1 LKRPPVTNLKA
12 DGIESTSICKLVRLT
27 KLTAIAAAIII
38 IFGIS
43 SVSCNKSGDKN
54 RAPKFVI
61 DLYGTKDYEEG
72 ISYLFDPKGN
82 SPLIVN
88 FWFPSCPPCIA
99 EMPEINSIY
108 RIHKDRL
115 DVVGIQLIGLD
126 SLEDGQKF
134 VTENDIHY
142 AVGPDIEGEIVV
154 DYGVSVFPTT
164 FFIDARGDIFKT
176 WQGSISQQQMDEV
189 LAHMLSAEE
198 K

>member
-1 LKRPPVTNLKA
+1 MKRPPVTNLKA

-61 DLYGTKDYEEG
+61 DLYGTNDYEEG

-189 LAHMLSAEE
+189 LDHMLSAEE

>member
-1 LKRPPVTNLKA
+1 MKRPPVTNLSA
-12 DGIESTSICKLVRLT
+12 DGIESALNCKLVQLT
-27 KLTAIAAAIII
+27 KVTTLAAIII
-38 IFGIS
+38 IFGLS
-43 SVSCNKSGDKN
+43 SASCNKSGDKN

-72 ISYLFDPKGN
+72 FSYRFDPKGS

-88 FWFPSCPPCIA
+88 FWFPSCPPCIE
-99 EMPEINSIY
+99 EMPEINSVY
-108 RIHKDRL
+108 GKHKDKL

-126 SLEDGQKF
+126 SVENGQKF
-134 VTENDIHY
+134 VTENDINY
-142 AVGPDIEGEIVV
+142 AVGPDITGEIVV

-164 FFIDARGDIFKT
+164 FFIDTKGDIFKT
-176 WQGSISQQQMDEV
+176 WQGSISQHQMDEV

>member
-1 LKRPPVTNLKA
+1 MKRPPVTNLKA
-12 DGIESTSICKLVRLT
+12 DGIESTLICKLVRLT
-27 KLTAIAAAIII
+27 KLTAIATAIII

-61 DLYGTKDYEEG
+61 DLYGTNDYEEG

-134 VTENDIHY
+134 VTENDINY
-142 AVGPDIEGEIVV
+142 AVGPDIKGEIAV

-189 LAHMLSAEE
+189 LDHMLSAEE